1 MIKHDSPNVP
11 MKKLKGPW
19 KWVFVLALMVVA
31 GLILYRGWASTQK
44 RSAAQRAGRGEI
56 PVQVSPAVLKPLTY
70 SLTTTGDIAPLQ
82 QVDLYPKVSGYLERI
97 NVHLGDSVKQ
107 GQVIAQI
114 DRTDFLQKVK
124 EAEARLAHAKAQLS
138 EIEAGTRT
146 EELRQAEEAVRQA
159 QSRFDNAKLHRER
172 IEALFKRQVISKK
185 EADIAEME
193 YTVTEAQLAASQQHL
208 KMLREGA
215 RQEVREA
222 SQAKMREM
230 EAILGQERIRLD
242 NTLITAPFHGEII
255 RKHVDPGALVSPSTP
270 IVTLVH
276 TETLKIVANVLERDI
291 PLMKI
296 GMKAKIRAE
305 AYPDKVFEGEVARL
319 NTALELAT
327 RTLQAE
333 IYIPNR
339 GRLLKPGMFAKLE
352 VVLSEK
358 PQTLIIPRHAVVEER
373 GTKSVFIVKG
383 GQAFRKSLVTGYEQ
397 DQLIE
402 VLEGVSEGDQVVVR
416 GQEMLKDRSTVRVIE
431 GG

>member
-1 MIKHDSPNVP
+1 
-11 MKKLKGPW
+11 
-19 KWVFVLALMVVA
+19 
-31 GLILYRGWASTQK
+31 
-44 RSAAQRAGRGEI
+44 
-56 PVQVSPAVLKPLTY
+56 
-70 SLTTTGDIAPLQ
+70 
-82 QVDLYPKVSGYLERI
+82 
-97 NVHLGDSVKQ
+97 
-107 GQVIAQI
+107 
-114 DRTDFLQKVK
+114 
-124 EAEARLAHAKAQLS
+124 
-138 EIEAGTRT
+138 
-146 EELRQAEEAVRQA
+146 
-159 QSRFDNAKLHRER
+159 
-172 IEALFKRQVISKK
+172 
-185 EADIAEME
+185 
-193 YTVTEAQLAASQQHL
+193 
-208 KMLREGA
+208 
-215 RQEVREA
+215 
-222 SQAKMREM
+222 
-230 EAILGQERIRLD
+230 
-242 NTLITAPFHGEII
+242 
-255 RKHVDPGALVSPSTP
+255 
-270 IVTLVH
+270 
-276 TETLKIVANVLERDI
+276 LERDI